1 VNGAFGDRFLS
12 DIFREVDEEVRREQ
26 MKRLWERYSIFIIA
40 AAVLLVAA
48 IGAWRAYEYWEGKK
62 AAEAGARF
70 DNALT
75 LADQG
80 KHAEAEAEFSKL
92 SKESPSGYKTLS
104 RFAEAAQLAQ
114 RDPKAAITAYDAI
127 ASDNSLPLLQRDLAG
142 IRAGLL
148 MADNSPYAELQ
159 RRLEPLT
166 AGERPFRHTAR
177 ELLAFSAWRSGDA
190 AAARR
195 WYEMMTTDSD
205 TPASTRSRVEVLMAL
220 LPEQGRG

>member
-1 VNGAFGDRFLS
+1 LS

-26 MKRLWERYSIFIIA
+26 LKRLWERYSIFIIA
-40 AAVLLVAA
+40 AAVLLVAG
-48 IGAWRAYEYWEGKK
+48 IGGWRAYEYWEGKK

-75 LADQG
+75 LAEQG
-80 KHAEAEAEFSKL
+80 KHGEAEAEFSKL

-114 RDPKAAITAYDAI
+114 RDPKAAIATYDAL
-127 ASDNSLPLLQRDLAG
+127 ASDNTLPLLQRDLAG

-148 MADNSPYAELQ
+148 MADTSPYAELQ

-177 ELLAFSAWRSGDA
+177 ELLAFSAWRGGDA

-195 WYEMMTTDSD
+195 WYEMMVTDSD